1 MSLNV
6 VWIDG
11 NIVEKEYVK
20 YLKNIESNNSLKVQ
34 AFKNTDDALNYMKNL
49 KFQETKVIL
58 SGRLYSKF
66 IKDFKENLKEIFIVP
81 KIIIFTSNKDNF
93 IKYNEEYLNS
103 ENAFYTFGG
112 IATTFREI
120 TLFLKNAPPSEK
132 NMKIYDEN
140 KFLINDSPIY
150 KIMKTL
156 NENELIFEYIDNKEK
171 LMLPLFYK
179 SLLDKTSIKNIEE
192 YTNYLYNIYSKKN
205 SAVERLLGPIKSISN
220 IPIEI
225 LSKYYAR
232 LYTIE
237 SDFYKD
243 INKDLRL
250 NKIEK
255 YLPYIKTLYEGVKLK
270 SLPLSE
276 DKILYRGSKISN
288 DEMIKIKNYFFKKPI
303 KGMPGTIA
311 FSRSFL
317 SFQKYRQ
324 VAEKFLKFG
333 KANKN
338 LLNVLF
344 ILEKDDNMDYNLM
357 THCDMETVS
366 LYPKEGEVL
375 FFPFSCFEIKD
386 IKEMKIYNEKI
397 YEIRLLYLCNYL
409 KDIENNNNIN
419 FIDNKIPDSEFK
431 KQLFEYGLIKKEKEK
446 EEKRDSDSIFSEKLY
461 KNYIKEINNKK
472 NFIISEVNISSEDI
486 NKDIQIINSYENYRR
501 KHESIDNKI
510 NPEFDNEK
518 DIKENIEMRINGE
531 KIPFSYM
538 YKFKKEGKYKI
549 EYIFKKNLT
558 KINHMFY
565 GCWKLTSL
573 DLSNYN
579 TKNAINMSYMFYDC
593 FSLSTLNLSNF
604 NTENAEKV
612 ENMFNGCKSLQ
623 DINLANSHTQNVNDK
638 SSLFYDCNTLK
649 KKILSL
655 KNLKFE

>member
-140 KFLINDSPIY
+140 KFLINDSP

-288 DEMIKIKNYFFKKPI
+288 DEMIKIKNYIEKPI

-317 SFQKYRQ
+317 SFHKYRN
-324 VAEKFLKFG
+324 VAEKFLQVG

-344 ILEKDDNMDYNLM
+344 ILEKDDNIYCNLM
-357 THCDMETVS
+357 THCDMEAVS
-366 LYPKEGEVL
+366 LYPNYGEVL
-375 FFPFSCFEIKD
+375 FFPFSFFEIKD
-386 IKEMKIYNEKI
+386 IKEMEIYNEKI
-397 YEIRLLYLCNYL
+397 YEIRLLYLGNYL

-604 NTENAEKV
+604 NTENAEKTV
-612 ENMFNGCKSLQ
+612 NMFNGCKSLQ

-638 SSLFYDCNTLK
+638 SSLFYDCNSLK

>member
-140 KFLINDSPIY
+140 KFLINDSP

-232 LYTIE
+232 LLTIE

-270 SLPLSE
+270 SLPFSE

-288 DEMIKIKNYFFKKPI
+288 DEMIKIKNYIEKPI

-317 SFQKYRQ
+317 SFHKYRN
-324 VAEKFLKFG
+324 VAETFLQVG

-357 THCDMETVS
+357 THCDMEAVS

-397 YEIRLLYLCNYL
+397 YEIRLLYLGNYL

-446 EEKRDSDSIFSEKLY
+446 EEKRDSDSAFSEKLY
-461 KNYIKEINNKK
+461 KNYIKEINNEK

-604 NTENAEKV
+604 NTENAEKTV
-612 ENMFNGCKSLQ
+612 NMFNGCKSLQ

-638 SSLFYDCNTLK
+638 SSLFYDCNSLK

>member
-20 YLKNIESNNSLKVQ
+20 YLKNIESNNSLKVVL
-34 AFKNTDDALNYMKNL
+34 AFKNTDDAIKYIKDL

-93 IKYNEEYLNS
+93 IKYNEEYLKS

-132 NMKIYDEN
+132 NTKIYDEN

-156 NENELIFEYIDNKEK
+156 NENELIFHYIDNKDK

-232 LYTIE
+232 LHTIE

-288 DEMIKIKNYFFKKPI
+288 DEMIKIKNYIKKPI

-317 SFQKYRQ
+317 SFQKDRQ

-357 THCDMETVS
+357 THCDMEAVS

-397 YEIRLLYLCNYL
+397 YEIRLLYLGNYL

-573 DLSNYN
+573 DLSNYF

-604 NTENAEKV
+604 NTENAEKTV
-612 ENMFNGCKSLQ
+612 NMFNGCKSLQ

-638 SSLFYDCNTLK
+638 SSLFYDCNSLK

>member
-6 VWIDG
+6 IWIDG

-156 NENELIFEYIDNKEK
+156 NENELIFHYIDNKDK
-171 LMLPLFYK
+171 LMLPLLYK

-317 SFQKYRQ
+317 SFLKYRNDAENFLQ
-324 VAEKFLKFG
+324 VG

-344 ILEKDDNMDYNLM
+344 ILEKDDNIYCNLM
-357 THCDMETVS
+357 THCDMEAVS
-366 LYPKEGEVL
+366 LYPNYGEVL
-375 FFPFSCFEIKD
+375 FFPFSFFEIKD
-386 IKEMKIYNEKI
+386 IKEMEIYNEKI
-397 YEIRLLYLCNYL
+397 YEIRLLYLGNYL

-573 DLSNYN
+573 DLSNFN
-579 TKNAINMSYMFYDC
+579 TQEAINISYMFYDC
-593 FSLSTLNLSNF
+593 FSLITLNLSNF
-604 NTENAEKV
+604 NTQKAEKIDYI
-612 ENMFNGCKSLQ
+612 FNGCKSLEE
-623 DINLANSHTQNVNDK
+623 INLANAQIQNIKDN
-638 SSLFYDCNTLK
+638 SSLFSDCNSLK
-649 KKILSL
+649 KKIISL
-655 KNLKFE
+655 KTLNFE

>member
-156 NENELIFEYIDNKEK
+156 NENELIFHYIDNKDK

-232 LYTIE
+232 LHTIE

-317 SFQKYRQ
+317 SFLKYRNDAENFLQ
-324 VAEKFLKFG
+324 VG

-344 ILEKDDNMDYNLM
+344 ILEKDDNIYCNLM
-357 THCDMETVS
+357 THCDMEAVS
-366 LYPKEGEVL
+366 LYPNYGEVL
-375 FFPFSCFEIKD
+375 FFPFSFFEIKD
-386 IKEMKIYNEKI
+386 IKEMEIYNEKI
-397 YEIRLLYLCNYL
+397 YEIRLLYLGNYL

-638 SSLFYDCNTLK
+638 SSLFFDCNSLK

>member
-6 VWIDG
+6 VWIDV

-93 IKYNEEYLNS
+93 IKYNEEYLKS
-103 ENAFYTFGG
+103 ENDFYTFGG
-112 IATTFREI
+112 IATTFIEI
-120 TLFLKNAPPSEK
+120 NLFLKNESPSEK
-132 NMKIYDEN
+132 NTKIYNEN
-140 KFLINDSPIY
+140 KFLINDSPIS
-150 KIMKTL
+150 KKMKTL

-232 LYTIE
+232 LLTIE

-288 DEMIKIKNYFFKKPI
+288 NEIIKIKNYIEKHI

-324 VAEKFLKFG
+324 VAEKFLQVG

-357 THCDMETVS
+357 THCDMEAVS

-431 KQLFEYGLIKKEKEK
+431 KQLFEYGLIKTEKEK
-446 EEKRDSDSIFSEKLY
+446 EEKRDSDSAFSEKLY
-461 KNYIKEINNKK
+461 KNYIKEINNEKS
-472 NFIISEVNISSEDI
+472 FIISEVNISSGDI

-518 DIKENIEMRINGE
+518 DIKENIQIKINGE
-531 KIPFSYM
+531 TIPFSYM
-538 YKFKKEGKYKI
+538 HKFKKEGKYKI

-604 NTENAEKV
+604 NTENAEKTV
-612 ENMFNGCKSLQ
+612 NMFNGCKSLQ

-638 SSLFYDCNTLK
+638 SSLFYDCNSLK

>member
-1 MSLNV
+1 
-6 VWIDG
+6 
-11 NIVEKEYVK
+11 
-20 YLKNIESNNSLKVQ
+20 
-34 AFKNTDDALNYMKNL
+34 
-49 KFQETKVIL
+49 
-58 SGRLYSKF
+58 
-66 IKDFKENLKEIFIVP
+66 
-81 KIIIFTSNKDNF
+81 
-93 IKYNEEYLNS
+93 
-103 ENAFYTFGG
+103 
-112 IATTFREI
+112 
-120 TLFLKNAPPSEK
+120 
-132 NMKIYDEN
+132 MKIYDEN
-140 KFLINDSPIY
+140 KFLINDSPIS
-150 KIMKTL
+150 KKMKTL

-288 DEMIKIKNYFFKKPI
+288 DEIIKIKNYIKKPI

-317 SFQKYRQ
+317 SFHKYRN
-324 VAEKFLKFG
+324 VAETFLQVG

-344 ILEKDDNMDYNLM
+344 ILEKDDNSYCNLM
-357 THCDMETVS
+357 THCDMEAVS

-397 YEIRLLYLCNYL
+397 YEIRLLYLNNYL

-431 KQLFEYGLIKKEKEK
+431 KQLFEYGLIKTEKEK

-604 NTENAEKV
+604 NTENAEKTV
-612 ENMFNGCKSLQ
+612 NMFNGCKSLQ

-638 SSLFYDCNTLK
+638 SSLFYDCNSLK

>member
-140 KFLINDSPIY
+140 KFLINDSTIY

-156 NENELIFEYIDNKEK
+156 NENELIFHYIDNKDK
-171 LMLPLFYK
+171 LMLPLLYK

-288 DEMIKIKNYFFKKPI
+288 DEMIKIKNYIEKPI

-397 YEIRLLYLCNYL
+397 YEIRLLYLGYYI

-573 DLSNYN
+573 DLSNFN

-638 SSLFYDCNTLK
+638 SSLFYDCNSLK
-649 KKILSL
+649 KKVLSL

>member
-93 IKYNEEYLNS
+93 IKYNEEYLKS

-112 IATTFREI
+112 IATTFIEI
-120 TLFLKNAPPSEK
+120 NLFLKNESPSEK
-132 NMKIYDEN
+132 NTKIYNEN

-156 NENELIFEYIDNKEK
+156 NENELIFHYIDNKDK

-232 LYTIE
+232 LLTIE

-288 DEMIKIKNYFFKKPI
+288 DEMIKIKNYIEKPI

-311 FSRSFL
+311 YSRSFL
-317 SFQKYRQ
+317 SFHKYRN
-324 VAEKFLKFG
+324 VAETFLQVG

-357 THCDMETVS
+357 THCDMEAVS

-397 YEIRLLYLCNYL
+397 YEIRLLYLGNYL

-431 KQLFEYGLIKKEKEK
+431 KQLFEYGLIKTEKEK
-446 EEKRDSDSIFSEKLY
+446 EEKRDSDSAFSEKLY
-461 KNYIKEINNKK
+461 KNYIKEINNEK

-604 NTENAEKV
+604 NTENAEKTV
-612 ENMFNGCKSLQ
+612 NMFNGCKSLQ

-638 SSLFYDCNTLK
+638 SSLFYDCNSLK

>member
-6 VWIDG
+6 IWIDG

-93 IKYNEEYLNS
+93 IKYNEEYLKS

-112 IATTFREI
+112 IATTFIEI
-120 TLFLKNAPPSEK
+120 NLFLKNESPSEK
-132 NMKIYDEN
+132 NRKIYNEN
-140 KFLINDSPIY
+140 KFLINDSPIS
-150 KIMKTL
+150 KKMKTL

-232 LYTIE
+232 LHTIE

-250 NKIEK
+250 NKNEK

-288 DEMIKIKNYFFKKPI
+288 DEMIKIKNYIEKPI

-317 SFQKYRQ
+317 SFHKYRN
-324 VAEKFLKFG
+324 VAERFLQVG

-344 ILEKDDNMDYNLM
+344 ILEKDDNVDCNLM
-357 THCDMETVS
+357 THCDMEAVS

-397 YEIRLLYLCNYL
+397 YEIRLLYLSNYL

-431 KQLFEYGLIKKEKEK
+431 KQLFEYGLIKTEKEK
-446 EEKRDSDSIFSEKLY
+446 EEKRDSDSAFSEKLY
-461 KNYIKEINNKK
+461 KNYIKEINNEKS
-472 NFIISEVNISSEDI
+472 FIISEVNISSEDI

-501 KHESIDNKI
+501 KHEAIDNKI

-518 DIKENIEMRINGE
+518 DIKENIQIKINGE
-531 KIPFSYM
+531 TIPFSYM
-538 YKFKKEGKYKI
+538 HKFKKEGKYKI

-604 NTENAEKV
+604 NTENAEKTV
-612 ENMFNGCKSLQ
+612 NMFNGCKSLQ
-623 DINLANSHTQNVNDK
+623 DINLANSHTQNINDK
-638 SSLFYDCNTLK
+638 SSLFYDCNSLK